1 MRPAPSRGLA
11 CLPVRRAS
19 TFPNTDSFSSTYAL
33 LATAVI
39 RANHGHITTSPR
51 GSFAL
56 MVQQRRGIHS
66 SERKSSTVAEL
77 PGAVPPPANLE
88 PSRAPLSVL
97 PLSMI
102 LRSLATTVVSS
113 SPLLLPPSLQIMNLL
128 AHSTNP
134 IFNPDRNPILRYFLK
149 KSFYA
154 QFCAGENPAEV
165 QATINRLKNIGFTGV
180 ILGYAREVVLTEKQ
194 AEEVE
199 LAAGQETQKVIDN
212 EIVPWAEGT
221 LETVRLAQPGDFVAL
236 KFTGAGS
243 LALHE
248 LKHKLPASP
257 YLFKSIDSICQLAH
271 ERGVR
276 LLFDA
281 EQDALQDGIDDWTME
296 FAKKYNTSPDT
307 CTIYGTYQA
316 YKKKTPAVLERH
328 LAMAR
333 EGQFSL
339 GVKLVRGA
347 YLGSDPR
354 ECFFD
359 TKADT
364 DACYDGIAAS
374 VLTRQWNTTLE
385 GKGEYPVAH
394 LVLATHNAE
403 SVQKARAICDAGGA
417 KSEIAFAQLQGMAD
431 EISCELVEASQSAR
445 AAGASAT
452 PNLPAYKYLVWGTTG
467 ECMKYLLRRA
477 QENKDAVQRTK
488 SGRDAMWAEVV
499 RRVKNTLRLA

>member
-1 MRPAPSRGLA
+1 MRPSPSRGLA
-11 CLPVRRAS
+11 LPLRRAS
-19 TFPNTDSFSSTYAL
+19 TLPSLSSPCGRVI
-33 LATAVI
+33 AV
-39 RANHGHITTSPR
+39 
-51 GSFAL
+51 
-56 MVQQRRGIHS
+56 MVGDVSMSAQRHNSTMIQRRGIHS
-66 SERKSSTVAEL
+66 SDRKSSTVAEL
-77 PGAVPPPANLE
+77 PGAVPPPAHLE

-102 LRSLATTVVSS
+102 VRSLATTVVSS
-113 SPLLLPPSLQIMNLL
+113 SPLLLPPSLRIMDLL

-134 IFNPDRNPILRYFLK
+134 IFNPDRNPILKYFLK

-154 QFCAGENPAEV
+154 QFCAGEDPVEV
-165 QATINRLKNIGFTGV
+165 RGTINRLKNIGFTGV
-180 ILGYAREVVLTEKQ
+180 ILGYAREVDLTEKQ
-194 AEEVE
+194 AEEVG
-199 LAAGQETQKVIDN
+199 LAAGQETHKVIDN
-212 EIVPWAEGT
+212 EIVPWTEGT

-243 LALHE
+243 LAVHE
-248 LKHKLPASP
+248 LKHRVPASP
-257 YLFKSIDSICQLAH
+257 YLSKSIDSICQLAH

-281 EQDALQDGIDDWTME
+281 EQDSLQDGIDDWTME
-296 FAKKYNTSPDT
+296 FARKYNTSSDSA
-307 CTIYGTYQA
+307 TIYGTYQA
-316 YKKKTPAVLERH
+316 YKKITPQVLKGH
-328 LAMAR
+328 LTQAH
-333 EGQFSL
+333 EGGFSL

-354 ECFFD
+354 ECFHD

-374 VLTRQWNTTLE
+374 VLTRQWNNTLE
-385 GKGEYPVAH
+385 GEGEYPAAH

-431 EISCELVEASQSAR
+431 EISCELVEASHAAR
-445 AAGASAT
+445 TDVSSTA
-452 PNLPAYKYLVWGTTG
+452 PKLPTYKYLVWGTTG

>member
-1 MRPAPSRGLA
+1 M
-11 CLPVRRAS
+11 
-19 TFPNTDSFSSTYAL
+19 
-33 LATAVI
+33 
-39 RANHGHITTSPR
+39 
-51 GSFAL
+51 
-56 MVQQRRGIHS
+56 QRRGIHS
-66 SERKSSTVAEL
+66 SDRKSSTVTEL
-77 PGAVPPPANLE
+77 PGAVPPSANLE

-113 SPLLLPPSLQIMNLL
+113 SPLLLPPSLRIMNLL

-134 IFNPDRNPILRYFLK
+134 ILNPDKNPLLKFFLK
-149 KSFYA
+149 SSFYA

-165 QATINRLKNIGFTGV
+165 RATIQRLKNIGFTGV
-180 ILGYAREVVLTEKQ
+180 ILGYAREVVLTGEQ
-194 AEEVE
+194 AKEVE
-199 LAAGQETQKVIDN
+199 LAAGEETLKAIDN
-212 EIVPWAEGT
+212 EIVPWTEGT

-243 LALHE
+243 IALHR
-248 LKHKLPASP
+248 LKHRLPASP
-257 YLFKSIDSICQLAH
+257 YLHKSIDSICQLAH

-281 EQDALQDGIDDWTME
+281 EQDAIQDGIDDWTME
-296 FAKKYNTSPDT
+296 FARKYNTSSESA
-307 CTIYGTYQA
+307 TIYGTYQA
-316 YKKKTPAVLERH
+316 YKKIAPRVLGRH
-328 LAMAR
+328 LAEAR
-333 EGQFSL
+333 EGGFSL

-354 ECFFD
+354 ECFHD
-359 TKADT
+359 TKAET

-374 VLTRQWNTTLE
+374 VLTHQWNSTLE
-385 GKGEYPVAH
+385 GNGNYPAAH

-417 KSEIAFAQLQGMAD
+417 KADIAFAQLQGMAD

-445 AAGASAT
+445 TDSSSTA
-452 PNLPAYKYLVWGTTG
+452 PKLPAYKYLVWGTTG

-477 QENKDAVQRTK
+477 HENKDAVQRTK

>member
-1 MRPAPSRGLA
+1 MNTAPARGLTLPITRATSSSLAPA
-11 CLPVRRAS
+11 CNGRLTVLQAS
-19 TFPNTDSFSSTYAL
+19 RL
-33 LATAVI
+33 VAVMQG
-39 RANHGHITTSPR
+39 NHGVVV
-51 GSFAL
+51 A
-56 MVQQRRGIHS
+56 RRGIHS
-66 SERKSSTVAEL
+66 SPRKSSTLAEL
-77 PGAVPPPANLE
+77 PGAVPPPVTLE

-102 LRSLATTVVSS
+102 VRSLATTVVSS
-113 SPLLLPPSLQIMNLL
+113 SPLLLPPSLRIMGML
-128 AHSTNP
+128 AHSENL
-134 IFNPDRNPILRYFLK
+134 FLNPDRNPLLRYFLK

-154 QFCAGENPAEV
+154 QFCAGESPAEV

-180 ILGYAREVVLTEKQ
+180 ILGYAKEVVLTEKQ

-199 LAAGQETQKVIDN
+199 SVVGQETQKVIDN

-243 LALHE
+243 LALHQ
-248 LKHKLPASP
+248 LKHREQPTP
-257 YLFKSIDSICQLAH
+257 YLTKSIDSICQLAQ

-281 EQDALQDGIDDWTME
+281 EQDMLQDGIDDWTMQ
-296 FAKKYNTSPDT
+296 FARKYNTDPESA
-307 CTIYGTYQA
+307 TIYGTYQA
-316 YKKKTPAVLERH
+316 YKKCAPAVVARH
-328 LAMAR
+328 LAEAQQ
-333 EGQFSL
+333 GGFSL

-354 ECFFD
+354 SCFHD
-359 TKADT
+359 TKEDT
-364 DACYDGIAAS
+364 DACYDGMAAS
-374 VLTRQWNTTLE
+374 VLTRQWNATLE
-385 GKGEYPVAH
+385 GTGEYANAH

-403 SVQKARAICDAGGA
+403 SVRRARAICDAGGD
-417 KSEIAFAQLQGMAD
+417 KSTIAFAQLQGMAD
-431 EISCELVEASQSAR
+431 EVSCELVEAG
-445 AAGASAT
+445 AASREAPTSVA
-452 PNLPAYKYLVWGTTG
+452 PHLPAYKYLVWGTTG

-477 QENKDAVQRTK
+477 QENKDAVQRTR

>member
-1 MRPAPSRGLA
+1 MRLAPSRGFA

-39 RANHGHITTSPR
+39 RANHGHITASPK

-56 MVQQRRGIHS
+56 MIQQRRGIHS

-102 LRSLATTVVSS
+102 IRSLATTVVSS
-113 SPLLLPPSLQIMNLL
+113 SPLLLPPSLQIMTLL

-134 IFNPDRNPILRYFLK
+134 VFNPDRNPILRYFLK

-154 QFCAGENPAEV
+154 QFCAGETPAEV

-236 KFTGAGS
+236 K
-243 LALHE
+243 
-248 LKHKLPASP
+248 
-257 YLFKSIDSICQLAH
+257 
-271 ERGVR
+271 
-276 LLFDA
+276 
-281 EQDALQDGIDDWTME
+281 
-296 FAKKYNTSPDT
+296 
-307 CTIYGTYQA
+307 
-316 YKKKTPAVLERH
+316 
-328 LAMAR
+328 
-333 EGQFSL
+333 
-339 GVKLVRGA
+339 
-347 YLGSDPR
+347 
-354 ECFFD
+354 
-359 TKADT
+359 
-364 DACYDGIAAS
+364 
-374 VLTRQWNTTLE
+374 
-385 GKGEYPVAH
+385 
-394 LVLATHNAE
+394 
-403 SVQKARAICDAGGA
+403 
-417 KSEIAFAQLQGMAD
+417 
-431 EISCELVEASQSAR
+431 
-445 AAGASAT
+445 
-452 PNLPAYKYLVWGTTG
+452 
-467 ECMKYLLRRA
+467 
-477 QENKDAVQRTK
+477 
-488 SGRDAMWAEVV
+488 
-499 RRVKNTLRLA
+499 

>member
-1 MRPAPSRGLA
+1 MAGNSHGGVA
-11 CLPVRRAS
+11 TS
-19 TFPNTDSFSSTYAL
+19 GEGGYAVM
-33 LATAVI
+33 TVM
-39 RANHGHITTSPR
+39 T
-51 GSFAL
+51 
-56 MVQQRRGIHS
+56 QRRGIHS
-66 SERKSSTVAEL
+66 SGRKSSTAAGL

-102 LRSLATTVVSS
+102 LRSLGTTVVSS
-113 SPLLLPPSLQIMNLL
+113 SPLLLPPSLGLMQLL
-128 AHSTNP
+128 ANSTNP
-134 IFNPDRNPILRYFLK
+134 IFNPDKNPLLRFFLK

-165 QATINRLKNIGFTGV
+165 KATIGRLKDIGFTGV
-180 ILGYAREVVLTEKQ
+180 ILGYAREVVLTQKEGQ
-194 AEEVE
+194 GVDLPSMTEQEVQR
-199 LAAGQETQKVIDN
+199 AIDT
-212 EIVPWAEGT
+212 EIVPWTKGT

-243 LALHE
+243 IALYQ
-248 LKHKLPASP
+248 LRNRLPAHP
-257 YLFKSIDSICQLAH
+257 YLSESIYSICQLAH

-281 EQDALQDGIDDWTME
+281 EQNALQDGIDDWTME
-296 FAKKYNTSPDT
+296 FATKYNSSPDSAT
-307 CTIYGTYQA
+307 VYGTYQA
-316 YKKKTPAVLERH
+316 YKKNIPSVLSRH
-328 LAMAR
+328 LAQAQ
-333 EGQFSL
+333 EGRFTL

-354 ECFFD
+354 ECFHD

-364 DACYDGIAAS
+364 DACYDSIAAS
-374 VLTRQWNTTLE
+374 VLTRQWNGTLS
-385 GKGEYPVAH
+385 GNGEYPSAH

-431 EISCELVEASQSAR
+431 EISCELVEASNSAR
-445 AAGASAT
+445 VDAASTA
-452 PNLPAYKYLVWGTTG
+452 PKLPVYKYLVWGTTG

-477 QENKDAVQRTK
+477 QENKDAVQRTR
-488 SGRDAMWAEVV
+488 SGRDAMLAEVV
-499 RRVKNTLRLA
+499 RRIKNALRLA

>member
-1 MRPAPSRGLA
+1 MPPAPSRGLA
-11 CLPVRRAS
+11 LPLRRAS
-19 TFPNTDSFSSTYAL
+19 PLHPTTVTISSTYAL
-33 LATAVI
+33 LAS
-39 RANHGHITTSPR
+39 ITGRDAT
-51 GSFAL
+51 
-56 MVQQRRGIHS
+56 MIKRRGIHS
-66 SERKSSTVAEL
+66 SDRKSSTVAEL

-102 LRSLATTVVSS
+102 LRSLATTAVSS
-113 SPLLLPPSLQIMNLL
+113 SPVLLPPSLRIMTLL
-128 AHSTNP
+128 AHSTSP

-154 QFCAGENPAEV
+154 QFCAGEEPAEV

-194 AEEVE
+194 AEEVG
-199 LAAGQETQKVIDN
+199 LTAGQETQKVIDN

-248 LKHKLPASP
+248 LKHRLPASP
-257 YLFKSIDSICQLAH
+257 YLAKSIDSICQLAH
-271 ERGVR
+271 ERGIR

-281 EQDALQDGIDDWTME
+281 EQDSLQDGIDDWTME
-296 FAKKYNTSPDT
+296 FAKKYNTNPDSA
-307 CTIYGTYQA
+307 TIYGTYQA
-316 YKKKTPAVLERH
+316 YKKIIPTVLGRH
-328 LAMAR
+328 LAQAQ
-333 EGQFSL
+333 EGNFSL

-354 ECFFD
+354 ECFHD

-374 VLTRQWNTTLE
+374 VLARQWNATVK
-385 GKGEYPVAH
+385 GNGEYPAAH
-394 LVLATHNAE
+394 IVLATHNAE

-417 KSEIAFAQLQGMAD
+417 KSDIAFAQLQGMAD

-445 AAGASAT
+445 VDVASTA
-452 PNLPAYKYLVWGTTG
+452 PKLPTYKYLVWGTTG

-477 QENKDAVQRTK
+477 HENKDAVQRTK

>member
-1 MRPAPSRGLA
+1 MRPSPPRGLA
-11 CLPVRRAS
+11 LPSLRRVCN
-19 TFPNTDSFSSTYAL
+19 PHTDADSLISSRGVVAA
-33 LATAVI
+33 ATAV
-39 RANHGHITTSPR
+39 HGHGPMAASIKARHAVT
-51 GSFAL
+51 
-56 MVQQRRGIHS
+56 MQRRGIHS
-66 SERKSSTVAEL
+66 SDRKSSTVAEL
-77 PGAVPPPANLE
+77 PGAVPPSSNLE

-113 SPLLLPPSLQIMNLL
+113 SPLLLPPSLRIMDLL
-128 AHSTNP
+128 AHSTSP
-134 IFNPDRNPILRYFLK
+134 IFNPDKNPLLRFFLK

-165 QATINRLKNIGFTGV
+165 QSTIKRLKDIGFTGV
-180 ILGYAREVVLTEKQ
+180 ILGYAREVALTGTQ
-194 AEEVE
+194 SAEMESP
-199 LAAGQETQKVIDN
+199 AGQETAQAIDN
-212 EIVPWAEGT
+212 EIMPWTEGT
-221 LETVRLAQPGDFVAL
+221 LETIRLAQPGDFVAL

-243 LALHE
+243 LALRQ
-248 LKHKLPASP
+248 LKQRLPASP
-257 YLFKSIDSICQLAH
+257 YLYKSIDSICQLAH

-281 EQDALQDGIDDWTME
+281 EQDALQDGIDDWTLE
-296 FAKKYNTSPDT
+296 FAKKYNTSPASA
-307 CTIYGTYQA
+307 TIYGTYQA
-316 YKKKTPAVLERH
+316 YKKICPRVLGRH
-328 LAMAR
+328 LAQAQ
-333 EGQFSL
+333 EGGFSL

-354 ECFFD
+354 ECFHD

-374 VLTRQWNTTLE
+374 VLTHQWNNTLQ
-385 GKGEYPVAH
+385 GSGDYPAAH

-417 KSEIAFAQLQGMAD
+417 KADIAFAQLQGMAD

-445 AAGASAT
+445 ADGSSTA
-452 PNLPAYKYLVWGTTG
+452 PKLPAYKYLVWGTTG

-499 RRVKNTLRLA
+499 RRLKNTLRLA